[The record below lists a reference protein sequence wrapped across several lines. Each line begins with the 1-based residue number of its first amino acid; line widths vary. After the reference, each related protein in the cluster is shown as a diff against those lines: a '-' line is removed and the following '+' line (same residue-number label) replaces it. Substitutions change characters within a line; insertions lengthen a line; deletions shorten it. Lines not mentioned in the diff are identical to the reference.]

1 MSLRILN
8 LRKKI
13 EKSKHHEKFNSSSV
27 KLDKLLDC
35 QRSPFDKS
43 GLGFRK
49 VEDNLEEDKW
59 SPKTPNA
66 GPSMTK
72 DASYVPAHD
81 NKDGE
86 CSRTHQ
92 EADLIP
98 QSKDSTPRRKQ
109 GPRYEYEFNGY
120 CFSCSNFGHKAMN
133 CGSRNIRRQSNSVR
147 CWTCKQEGHI
157 AATCHTLRCYMCS
170 GFGLKA
176 HECASQRSQPRSS
189 SYTSAR
195 ITGEPWKKTNP

>member
-1 MSLRILN
+1 MIDPTLEQKNHVKDSKILEEAREANIDLKTQLEEAKRIEEALRDQLEEKEVTNQKHEFEIVN

-27 KLDKLLDC
+27 MLDKLLDC

-49 VEDNLEEDKW
+49 VENNLEEDKW

-72 DASYVPAHD
+72 DASYVPTND

-92 EADLIP
+92 EVDLIP
-98 QSKDSTPRRKQ
+98 Q
-109 GPRYEYEFNGY
+109 
-120 CFSCSNFGHKAMN
+120 KA
-133 CGSRNIRRQSNSVR
+133 NIQL
-147 CWTCKQEGHI
+147 QEGNKVQGMNMNLM
-157 AATCHTLRCYMCS
+157 ATVFLAQTLATR
-170 GFGLKA
+170 
-176 HECASQRSQPRSS
+176 Q
-189 SYTSAR
+189 
-195 ITGEPWKKTNP
+195 

>member
-1 MSLRILN
+1 MR
-8 LRKKI
+8 
-13 EKSKHHEKFNSSSV
+13 SSTTALSCWINYWIA
-27 KLDKLLDC
+27 KGL
-35 QRSPFDKS
+35 PFDKY

-92 EADLIP
+92 EADLEEAKRIEEALRN
-98 QSKDSTPRRKQ
+98 QLEKKEMTNQKIEMEVVGLRKKIEKSN
-109 GPRYEYEFNGY
+109 YHEKFN
-120 CFSCSNFGHKAMN
+120 
-133 CGSRNIRRQSNSVR
+133 NSSIMLDKLLD
-147 CWTCKQEGHI
+147 C
-157 AATCHTLRCYMCS
+157 
-170 GFGLKA
+170 
-176 HECASQRSQPRSS
+176 QRSPL
-189 SYTSAR
+189 
-195 ITGEPWKKTNP
+195 

>member
-1 MSLRILN
+1 M
-8 LRKKI
+8 
-13 EKSKHHEKFNSSSV
+13 
-27 KLDKLLDC
+27 
-35 QRSPFDKS
+35 
-43 GLGFRK
+43 
-49 VEDNLEEDKW
+49 

-120 CFSCSNFGHKAMN
+120 CYFCSNFGHKAMD
-133 CGSRNIRRQSNSVR
+133 CRFYGRRRDGSPNDLVR
-147 CWTCKQEGHI
+147 CWTCNQFGHG
-157 AATCHTLRCYMCS
+157 AATCHTLRCYTCS
-170 GFGLKA
+170 GFGHKA
-176 HECASQRSQPRSS
+176 QECASQRSQPRRSP
-189 SYTSAR
+189 SYHQQEYLNIRRQIPTIRDTLSYGDMKF
-195 ITGEPWKKTNP
+195 IEEVLEVPTT